1 MFIQNLEVTDVR
13 LHQSDSTAV
22 KSAVKCQFSL
32 NQTRVTHSYSMSPFL
47 QETLITFPF
56 LMMRLYQL
64 MKIYNGLIAA
74 YKILF
79 NPI

>member
-1 MFIQNLEVTDVR
+1 MSILNLEVCDVL
-13 LHQSDSTAV
+13 LHQSDPTAV
-22 KSAVKCQFSL
+22 KTAVKCHLSP
-32 NQTRVTHSYSMSPFL
+32 NQTAVAHSYSMSPFL

-56 LMMRLYQL
+56 LMMRLYHL
-64 MKIYNGLIAA
+64 MKIYNGLIVA